1 VLQKHNIPV
10 PGFGV
15 AHNSKEAEEIAVSLD
30 STDVVVK
37 AQVLAGGRG
46 KGHFKGGFKGGVK
59 LLFSAEEAANVAD
72 QMIGDRLIT
81 KQTGEKGVPCNKVMV
96 CERKFPR
103 REFYLAIMLERSFGG
118 PVIIASAQGGINIE
132 EIAAEDPSAIFKFPV
147 DIVEGIT
154 DATAQ
159 EIALKLGLENRLEET
174 KSVVKNLYD
183 AFISNDASLI
193 EINPYAE
200 DTYGKMFALDA
211 KMRFD
216 DNAEFRQKEIF
227 EQRDNSQEDEK
238 EVEAAKY
245 NLNYIALDGSIGCL
259 VNGAGL
265 AMATMDIIK
274 LHGGSP
280 ANFLD
285 VGGGATA
292 EQVKEAFKIITV
304 DPNVH
309 AIMVNI
315 FGGIMR
321 CDVIAQGVIAA
332 AEELSLK
339 IPIVVRLQGTNV
351 EDAKALIAMSNL
363 RILACDNL
371 DDAAKMAV
379 KLSQIVSMAK
389 SANIDVNFE
398 IPV

>member
-1 VLQKHNIPV
+1 MDNDASLI
-10 PGFGV
+10 
-15 AHNSKEAEEIAVSLD
+15 EI
-30 STDVVVK
+30 
-37 AQVLAGGRG
+37 
-46 KGHFKGGFKGGVK
+46 
-59 LLFSAEEAANVAD
+59 N
-72 QMIGDRLIT
+72 
-81 KQTGEKGVPCNKVMV
+81 P
-96 CERKFPR
+96 
-103 REFYLAIMLERSFGG
+103 Y
-118 PVIIASAQGGINIE
+118 
-132 EIAAEDPSAIFKFPV
+132 AED
-147 DIVEGIT
+147 
-154 DATAQ
+154 
-159 EIALKLGLENRLEET
+159 L
-174 KSVVKNLYD
+174 SVSVLSIGMD
-183 AFISNDASLI
+183 NDASLI

-200 DTYGKMFALDA
+200 DTYGKVYALDA

-216 DNAEFRQKEIF
+216 DNAEFRQKEVF
-227 EQRDNSQEDEK
+227 DQKDNSQEDAK
-238 EVEAAKY
+238 EVDAAKH
-245 NLNYIALDGSIGCL
+245 NLNYIALDGSIGCM

-265 AMATMDIIK
+265 AMATMDIID

-292 EQVKEAFKIITV
+292 EQVKEAFKIITA
-304 DPNVH
+304 DPKVQS
-309 AIMVNI
+309 ILVNI

-379 KLSQIVSMAK
+379 KLSDIVTMARQ
-389 SANIDVNFE
+389 ANLDVNFN
-398 IPV
+398 IPI